1 MKRITDPLVCF
12 LVPKL
17 AQLTSLQLFERRSSR
32 MFASAFST
40 RYNIATHILSP
51 LICAIMDENPHRTEE
66 HPLSEKQGNTD
77 ESKLST
83 AVAAIADPKFPLPAL
98 TDKSSTLRY
107 ILSFGTL
114 ATLLATSIVGAWYL
128 DVTMLQSEQPIV
140 VLSVAFFA
148 VLGALFFTGTV
159 WIDWFELVMGYW
171 WLSMPIAAAA
181 GLVLVMNQEQSTGIQ
196 ESA

>member
-1 MKRITDPLVCF
+1 
-12 LVPKL
+12 
-17 AQLTSLQLFERRSSR
+17 
-32 MFASAFST
+32 
-40 RYNIATHILSP
+40 
-51 LICAIMDENPHRTEE
+51 MDENPHRTEE

>member
-1 MKRITDPLVCF
+1 LFSRAKAGRIYVIAAIRAKELSNVCF
-12 LVPKL
+12 LIFNQIQHRNAFL
-17 AQLTSLQLFERRSSR
+17 DLQAISNL
-32 MFASAFST
+32 
-40 RYNIATHILSP
+40 L
-51 LICAIMDENPHRTEE
+51 IMDENPHRTEE

-98 TDKSSTLRY
+98 TDKSSTLRC